1 MFQNGW
7 GKTIAC
13 AQDRVLIIAC
23 PARNIYRDGGLPTIQ
38 NRCESMAEEPK
49 PQLIRE
55 KLDVCEL
62 DRARMSLLNPAL
74 IEQKKEER
82 TIDENA
88 KPILELTMREGIE
101 TVWDRYEMQQPSCKY
116 CLAGISCARCTMGPC
131 RIIPPNR
138 IRGVCGADAD
148 LMVSRNLLDT
158 IATGAAAH
166 SDHGRDIAETLYLL
180 GTGKTR
186 DYAVADPEKLRK
198 ICKEFAIETDG
209 KSPVQLAA
217 GLGSALLDEYG
228 MKRNTLRFLDR
239 APKATREIWDKLGI
253 SPRGIDREVV
263 DSMHRIQMGVG
274 ADYVNILLQ
283 GLRTSLSDG
292 WGGSMIGTEISDV
305 LFGTPTITSSMMN
318 LAVLKADHVNIS
330 VHGHN
335 PMLSEVIVN
344 AIADPEMQALAQK
357 YGAKGINLV
366 GMCCTGSELLM
377 RKGIPMTGNH
387 LNQELIIATG
397 ALEAMVVDYQC
408 IFPSLPRTASCYHT
422 LIIST
427 SAKATI
433 PGSYFFDFHAENA
446 GLTAKA
452 IVRMAV
458 ENFRNRNPAR
468 VIIPGEPVPVMS
480 GFSNEA
486 IKGALGG
493 SFKPLIDL
501 IAAGKIRGAVGIV
514 GCNNPHVKHDYGHI
528 TLAKELIRRNILCVE
543 TGCAAIAS
551 GKAGLL
557 RPEAASLAGDD
568 LRAVCESLKIPPVLH
583 MGSCVDN
590 SRILVLAAE
599 LGNALNVP
607 IHKLPI
613 AGAAP
618 EWYSQKAVSI
628 GAYFVASG
636 VYTVLGVMPHISGS
650 PATVKLLTEGLNGVV
665 NASFAVEPDPVK
677 AAVLISDHIERKRTG
692 LGI

>member
-1 MFQNGW
+1 M
-7 GKTIAC
+7 T
-13 AQDRVLIIAC
+13 D
-23 PARNIYRDGGLPTIQ
+23 
-38 NRCESMAEEPK
+38 EPK
-49 PQLIRE
+49 PIIIQERLE
-55 KLDVCEL
+55 VCEL
-62 DRARMSLLNPAL
+62 DRARMALLNPDL
-74 IEQKKEER
+74 IGQKTEAR
-82 TIDENA
+82 TIDKNA
-88 KPILELTMREGIE
+88 KPMLEMTMREGIE
-101 TVWDRYEMQQPSCKY
+101 TVWDRFEMQQPSCKY
-116 CLAGISCARCTMGPC
+116 CESGLSCSRCAMGPC
-131 RIIPPNR
+131 RIIPPHR

-148 LMVSRNLLDT
+148 LIVARNLLDM

-166 SDHGRDIAETLYLL
+166 SDHGRDIVETLYLL
-180 GTGKTR
+180 GTGKTT
-186 DYAVADPEKLRK
+186 DYVITDPEKLKR
-198 ICKEFAIETDG
+198 ICKEYEIKTDG
-209 KSPVQLAA
+209 KKPEQLAA
-217 GLGSALLDEYG
+217 ELGGTMLDEYG
-228 MKRNTLRFLDR
+228 MRKNSLQFIKR
-239 APKATREIWDKLGI
+239 APKATREIWEKLGI
-253 SPRGIDREVV
+253 TPRGIDHEVV
-263 DSMHRIQMGVG
+263 EAMHRVHMGVG
-274 ADYVNILLQ
+274 ADYVNVLLH

-292 WGGSMIGTEISDV
+292 WGGSMIGTEVSDI
-305 LFGTPTITSSMMN
+305 LFGTPTITSSKMN
-318 LAVLKADHVNIS
+318 LAVLKKDQVNIS

-335 PMLSEVIVN
+335 PMLSEVIVK
-344 AIADPEMQALAQK
+344 AVADPELKALARK
-357 YGAKGINLV
+357 YGANGINLV
-366 GMCCTGSELLM
+366 GMCCTGNELLM

-408 IFPSLPRTASCYHT
+408 IFPSLPRTASCFHT
-422 LIIST
+422 RIIST
-427 SAKATI
+427 SSKATI
-433 PGSYFFDFHAENA
+433 PGSYFFDFNAENA
-446 GLTAKA
+446 DRTAKA

-458 ENFRNRNPAR
+458 ENYRNRNPQR
-468 VIIPGEPVPVMS
+468 VLIPGEPVPVMT

-486 IKGALGG
+486 IKNALGG

-501 IAAGKIRGAVGIV
+501 IAAGKIRGAAGIV

-528 TLAKELIRRNILCVE
+528 TLAKELIKRNILCVE

-557 RPEAASLAGDD
+557 RPEAAALAGDD

-628 GAYFVASG
+628 GSYFVASG

-650 PATVKLLTEGLNGVV
+650 PHVVSLLTEGLKGAV

-677 AAVLISDHIERKRTG
+677 ASVLISDHVEHRRTE

>member
-1 MFQNGW
+1 
-7 GKTIAC
+7 
-13 AQDRVLIIAC
+13 
-23 PARNIYRDGGLPTIQ
+23 
-38 NRCESMAEEPK
+38 MADEEPK
-49 PQLIRE
+49 PVLVRE
-55 KLDVCEL
+55 RLDVCEL
-62 DRARMSLLNPAL
+62 DRARMSLMNPAL
-74 IEQKKEER
+74 IAQKLGER

-88 KPILELTMREGIE
+88 KPLLELTMKEGIE
-101 TVWDRYEMQQPSCKY
+101 TVWDRFEMQQPPCKY
-116 CLAGISCARCTMGPC
+116 CEAGISCNRCTMGPC
-131 RIIPPNR
+131 RIIPPHR
-138 IRGVCGADAD
+138 VRGVCGADGD
-148 LMVSRNLLDT
+148 LMVARNLLDT

-166 SDHGRDIAETLYLL
+166 SDHGRDIAETLYLV
-180 GTGKTR
+180 GMGKAK
-186 DYAVADPEKLRK
+186 DYSIADPEKMRLLAREYG
-198 ICKEFAIETDG
+198 IGTEG
-209 KSPVQLAA
+209 KSNDEIAA
-217 GLGSALLDEYG
+217 GLGAAMLDEYG
-228 MKRNTLRFLDR
+228 MVKNTLQFLNR
-239 APKATREIWDKLGI
+239 APKATREIWTASGI
-253 SPRGIDREVV
+253 TPRGIDREVV
-263 DSMHRIQMGVG
+263 DCMHRVQMGVG

-283 GLRTSLSDG
+283 GLRCGLSDG

-305 LFGTPTITSSMMN
+305 LFGTPSIKKSRVN
-318 LAVLKADHVNIS
+318 LGVLKEDEVNIA

-335 PMLSEVIVN
+335 PVLSEMIIMAAGN
-344 AIADPEMQALAQK
+344 PELRALAK
-357 YGAKGINLV
+357 KNGANGINLV
-366 GMCCTGSELLM
+366 GLCCTGSELLM
-377 RKGIPMTGNH
+377 RKGVPMAGNH
-387 LNQELIIATG
+387 LNQELVITTG
-397 ALEAMVVDYQC
+397 ALEAMIVDYQC

-427 SAKATI
+427 SSKATV
-433 PGSYFFDFHAENA
+433 PGSYFFDFNPANSY
-446 GLTAKA
+446 LTAKA

-458 ENFRNRNPAR
+458 ENFKNRNPRR
-468 VIIPGEPVPVMS
+468 VLIPGEPVPLMT

-486 IKGALGG
+486 IKKALGG

-514 GCNNPHVKHDYGHI
+514 GCNNPHIKHDYGHV
-528 TLAKELIRRNILCVE
+528 TLAKALIKKNILCVE

-557 RPEAASLAGDD
+557 MPEAAALAGDD
-568 LRAVCESLKIPPVLH
+568 LREVCESLKIPPLLH

-650 PATVKLLTEGLNGVV
+650 PAVVSLLTEGLKGVV
-665 NASFAVEPDPVK
+665 NANFAVEPDPMK
-677 AAVLISDHIERKRTG
+677 AAELIANHIELKRTG

>member
-1 MFQNGW
+1 M
-7 GKTIAC
+7 T
-13 AQDRVLIIAC
+13 D
-23 PARNIYRDGGLPTIQ
+23 
-38 NRCESMAEEPK
+38 EPK
-49 PQLIRE
+49 PIIIQER
-55 KLDVCEL
+55 LDVCEL
-62 DRARMSLLNPAL
+62 DRARMALLNPAL
-74 IEQKKEER
+74 IEQKKEAR

-88 KPILELTMREGIE
+88 KPLLEMTMRDGIE
-101 TVWDRYEMQQPSCKY
+101 TVWDRYEIQQPPCKY
-116 CLAGISCARCTMGPC
+116 CEAGLSCARCTMGPC
-131 RIIPPNR
+131 RIIPPHR

-148 LMVSRNLLDT
+148 LIVARNLLDT
-158 IATGAAAH
+158 IATGSAAH
-166 SDHGRDIAETLYLL
+166 SDHGRDIVETLYLV
-180 GTGKTR
+180 GTGKTK
-186 DYAVADPEKLRK
+186 DYGIADPEKLK
-198 ICKEFAIETDG
+198 KLSAEFGISIAG
-209 KSPVQLAA
+209 KTSEKLAA
-217 GLGSALLDEYG
+217 ELGRAMLEEYG
-228 MKRNTLRFLDR
+228 MVKNTLQMLNR
-239 APKATREIWDKLGI
+239 APKATRDIWTKLGI

-263 DSMHRIQMGVG
+263 DCMHRVQMGVG
-274 ADYVNILLQ
+274 ADYTGMLLQ
-283 GLRTSLSDG
+283 GLRCSLSDG
-292 WGGSMIGTEISDV
+292 WGGSMMGTDISDV
-305 LFGTPTITSSMMN
+305 LFGTPTIKSSTMN
-318 LAVLKADHVNIS
+318 LAVMKADHVNIS

-335 PMLSEVIVN
+335 PVLSEVIVK
-344 AIADPEMQALAQK
+344 AVADPEMKALAQK

-377 RKGIPMTGNH
+377 RKGVPMTGNH

-408 IFPSLPRTASCYHT
+408 IFPSLPRTASCFHT

-427 SAKATI
+427 SSKATI

-446 GLTAKA
+446 YLTAKA

-458 ENFRNRNPAR
+458 ENFKNRNPQR
-468 VIIPGEPVPVMS
+468 VIIPGEPVPVMT

-486 IKGALGG
+486 IKNALGG

-514 GCNNPHVKHDYGHI
+514 GCNNPHVKHDFGHI
-528 TLAKELIRRNILCVE
+528 MLTKELIKRNILCVE

-599 LGNALNVP
+599 LANALNVP

-636 VYTVLGVMPHISGS
+636 VYTVLGVMPHIAGS
-650 PATVKLLTEGLNGVV
+650 PAVVSLLTQGLKGAV
-665 NASFAVEPDPVK
+665 NASFSVEPDPVK
-677 AAVLISDHIERKRTG
+677 ASVLISDHIERKRTE

>member
-1 MFQNGW
+1 
-7 GKTIAC
+7 
-13 AQDRVLIIAC
+13 
-23 PARNIYRDGGLPTIQ
+23 
-38 NRCESMAEEPK
+38 MAEEPK
-49 PQLIRE
+49 PVLVRE
-55 KLDVCEL
+55 RLDVCEL

-74 IEQKKEER
+74 IAQKLEDR

-88 KPILELTMREGIE
+88 KPLIELTMKEGLE
-101 TVWDRYEMQQPSCKY
+101 TVWDRFEMQQPPCKY
-116 CLAGISCARCTMGPC
+116 CEAGTSCARCTMGPC
-131 RIIPPNR
+131 RIIPPHR

-148 LMVSRNLLDT
+148 LIVSRNLLDT

-166 SDHGRDIAETLYLL
+166 SDHGRDIVETLYLV
-180 GTGKTR
+180 GSGKTK
-186 DYAVADPEKLRK
+186 DYGIADPEKLRRLCEEYGIATGNVGPEK
-198 ICKEFAIETDG
+198 
-209 KSPVQLAA
+209 LAA
-217 GLGSALLDEYG
+217 ELGRAMLEEYG
-228 MKRNTLRFLDR
+228 MVKNTLQFLNR
-239 APKATREIWDKLGI
+239 APKGTQETWTKLGI

-263 DSMHRIQMGVG
+263 DCMHRIQMGVG

-283 GLRTSLSDG
+283 GLRCSLSDG
-292 WGGSMIGTEISDV
+292 WGGSMMGTDVSDI
-305 LFGTPTITSSMMN
+305 LFGTPSVLTSKVN
-318 LAVLKADHVNIS
+318 LAVLQEDQVNIA

-335 PMLSEVIVN
+335 PVLSEMVVN
-344 AIADPEMQALAQK
+344 ACRDPELTALAK
-357 YGAKGINLV
+357 KNGAKGINLV
-366 GMCCTGSELLM
+366 GLCCTGSELLM
-377 RKGIPMTGNH
+377 RKGVPMSGNH
-387 LNQELIIATG
+387 LNQELVIATG
-397 ALEAMVVDYQC
+397 ALEAMIVDYQC
-408 IFPSLPRTASCYHT
+408 IFPSLPRIASCYHT
-422 LIIST
+422 QIIST
-427 SAKATI
+427 SSKAKI
-433 PGSYFFDFHAENA
+433 PGSFFFDFSPGN
-446 GLTAKA
+446 GYLTAKA

-458 ENFRNRNPAR
+458 ENFKNRNPQR
-468 VIIPGEPVPVMS
+468 VLIPGVPVPLMS

-514 GCNNPHVKHDYGHI
+514 GCNNPHIRHDYGHV
-528 TLAKELIRRNILCVE
+528 TLAKELIKRNILCVE

-557 RPEAASLAGDD
+557 LPEAASLAGDD

-607 IHKLPI
+607 IHKLPV

-636 VYTVLGVMPHISGS
+636 VYTVLGVMPHITGS
-650 PATVKLLTEGLNGVV
+650 PAVVSLLTEGLKGAV

-677 AAVLISDHIERKRTG
+677 AADLISGHIERKRTE

>member
-1 MFQNGW
+1 M
-7 GKTIAC
+7 
-13 AQDRVLIIAC
+13 V
-23 PARNIYRDGGLPTIQ
+23 
-38 NRCESMAEEPK
+38 
-49 PQLIRE
+49 RE
-55 KLDVCEL
+55 RLDVCEL

-74 IEQKKEER
+74 IAQKLEAR

-88 KPILELTMREGIE
+88 KPLLELTMKEGLE
-101 TVWDRYEMQQPSCKY
+101 TVWDRFEMQQPPCKY
-116 CLAGISCARCTMGPC
+116 CEAGLSCSRCTMGPC
-131 RIIPPNR
+131 RIIPPHR
-138 IRGVCGADAD
+138 VRGVCGADAD
-148 LMVSRNLLDT
+148 LIVARNLLDT

-166 SDHGRDIAETLYLL
+166 SDHGRDIVETLYLV
-180 GTGKTR
+180 GSGKTK
-186 DYAVADPEKLRK
+186 DYGIADPEKLRRLCGEYG
-198 ICKEFAIETDG
+198 IDTG
-209 KSPVQLAA
+209 KKTPEQLAA
-217 GLGSALLDEYG
+217 ELGRAMFEEYG
-228 MKRNTLRFLDR
+228 MVKNTLQFLNR
-239 APKATREIWDKLGI
+239 APKGTQEIWTKLGI

-263 DSMHRIQMGVG
+263 DCMHRIQMGVG

-283 GLRTSLSDG
+283 GLRCSLSDG
-292 WGGSMIGTEISDV
+292 WGGSMLGTDVSDI
-305 LFGTPTITSSMMN
+305 LFGTPSILMSKVN
-318 LAVLKADHVNIS
+318 LAVLQEDQVNIA

-335 PMLSEVIVN
+335 PVLSEMVVN
-344 AIADPEMQALAQK
+344 ACRDPELIALAK
-357 YGAKGINLV
+357 KNGAKGINLV
-366 GMCCTGSELLM
+366 GLCCTGSELLM
-377 RKGIPMTGNH
+377 RKGVPMSGNH
-387 LNQELIIATG
+387 LNQELVIATG
-397 ALEAMVVDYQC
+397 ALEAMIVDYQC
-408 IFPSLPRTASCYHT
+408 IFPSLPRIASCYHT
-422 LIIST
+422 LVIST
-427 SAKATI
+427 SSKAKI
-433 PGSYFFDFHAENA
+433 PGSFFFDFSPDN
-446 GLTAKA
+446 GYLTAKA

-458 ENFRNRNPAR
+458 ENFKNRNPQR
-468 VIIPGEPVPVMS
+468 VLIPGEPVPLMS

-514 GCNNPHVKHDYGHI
+514 GCNNPHIRHDYGHV
-528 TLAKELIRRNILCVE
+528 TLAKELIKRNILCVE

-557 RPEAASLAGDD
+557 LPEAAAFAGDD

-636 VYTVLGVMPHISGS
+636 VYTVLGVMPHITGS
-650 PATVKLLTEGLNGVV
+650 PAVVSLLTEGLKGAV

-677 AAVLISDHIERKRTG
+677 AADLIAGHIERKRTE

>member
-1 MFQNGW
+1 M
-7 GKTIAC
+7 T
-13 AQDRVLIIAC
+13 D
-23 PARNIYRDGGLPTIQ
+23 
-38 NRCESMAEEPK
+38 EPK
-49 PQLIRE
+49 PIIIQER
-55 KLDVCEL
+55 LDVCEL
-62 DRARMSLLNPAL
+62 DRARMALLNPAI
-74 IEQKKEER
+74 IEQKKEAR

-88 KPILELTMREGIE
+88 KPLLEMTMRDGIE
-101 TVWDRYEMQQPSCKY
+101 TVWDRYEMQQPPCKY
-116 CLAGISCARCTMGPC
+116 CEAGLSCARCTMGPC
-131 RIIPPNR
+131 RIIPPHR

-148 LMVSRNLLDT
+148 LIVARNLLDT
-158 IATGAAAH
+158 IATGSAAH
-166 SDHGRDIAETLYLL
+166 SDHGRDIVETLYLV
-180 GTGKTR
+180 GTGKTK
-186 DYAVADPEKLRK
+186 DYGIADPEKLK
-198 ICKEFAIETDG
+198 KLSAEFGISTAG
-209 KSPVQLAA
+209 KTSEKLAA
-217 GLGSALLDEYG
+217 ELGRAMLEEYG
-228 MKRNTLRFLDR
+228 MVKNTLQMLNR
-239 APKATREIWDKLGI
+239 APKATRDIWTKLGI

-263 DSMHRIQMGVG
+263 DCMHRVQMGVG
-274 ADYVNILLQ
+274 ADYTGMLLQ
-283 GLRTSLSDG
+283 GLRCSLADG
-292 WGGSMIGTEISDV
+292 WGGSMMGTDISDV
-305 LFGTPTITSSMMN
+305 LFGTPTIKSSTMN
-318 LAVLKADHVNIS
+318 LAVMKADHVNIS

-335 PMLSEVIVN
+335 PVLSEVIVK
-344 AIADPEMQALAQK
+344 AVADPEMKALAQK

-408 IFPSLPRTASCYHT
+408 IFPSLPRTASCFHT

-427 SAKATI
+427 SSKAAI

-446 GLTAKA
+446 YLTAKA

-458 ENFRNRNPAR
+458 ENFKNRNPQR
-468 VIIPGEPVPVMS
+468 VIIPGEPVPVMT

-486 IKGALGG
+486 IKNALGG

-514 GCNNPHVKHDYGHI
+514 GCNNPHVKHDFGHI
-528 TLAKELIRRNILCVE
+528 TLTKELIKRNILCVE

-599 LGNALNVP
+599 LAGALNVP

-636 VYTVLGVMPHISGS
+636 VYTVLGVMPHIAGS
-650 PATVKLLTEGLNGVV
+650 PAVVSLLTQGLKGAV
-665 NASFAVEPDPVK
+665 NASFSVEPDPVK
-677 AAVLISDHIERKRTG
+677 ASVLISDHIERKRTE

>member
-1 MFQNGW
+1 
-7 GKTIAC
+7 
-13 AQDRVLIIAC
+13 
-23 PARNIYRDGGLPTIQ
+23 
-38 NRCESMAEEPK
+38 MAEEPK
-49 PQLIRE
+49 PTLIRE

-74 IEQKKEER
+74 IEQKKNER

-88 KPILELTMREGIE
+88 KPVLELMMREGIE
-101 TVWDRYEMQQPSCKY
+101 TVWDRFEMQQPPCKY
-116 CLAGISCARCTMGPC
+116 CEAGTSCSRCTMGPC
-131 RIIPPNR
+131 RIIPPHR

-148 LMVSRNLLDT
+148 LIVSRNLLDM

-180 GTGKTR
+180 GIGKAT
-186 DYAVADPEKLRK
+186 DYVITDMEKLRS
-198 ICKEFAIETDG
+198 ICKEYAINTDG
-209 KSPVQLAA
+209 KKPEQLAA
-217 GLGSALLDEYG
+217 ELGGAMLDEYG
-228 MKRNTLRFLDR
+228 MRKNTLQFLNR
-239 APKATREIWDKLGI
+239 APKATREIWSNMGI
-253 SPRGIDREVV
+253 TPRGIDREVV
-263 DSMHRIQMGVG
+263 DSMHRVQMGVG

-292 WGGSMIGTEISDV
+292 WGGSMIGTEVSDI
-305 LFGTPTITSSMMN
+305 LFGTPTINSSKMN
-318 LAVLKADHVNIS
+318 LAVLKEDHVNIS

-335 PMLSEVIVN
+335 PVLSEVIVR
-344 AIADPEMQALAQK
+344 AIDDPEMKALALK
-357 YGAKGINLV
+357 HGAKGINLV
-366 GMCCTGSELLM
+366 GMCCTGNELLM

-427 SAKATI
+427 SSKATI
-433 PGSYFFDFHAENA
+433 PGSYFFDFHAEDA
-446 GLTAKA
+446 YLTAKA

-458 ENFRNRNPAR
+458 ENFRNRNPQR
-468 VIIPGEPVPVMS
+468 VMIPGEPVPVMA

-486 IKGALGG
+486 IKNALGG

-514 GCNNPHVKHDYGHI
+514 GCNNPHVKHDFGHV
-528 TLAKELIRRNILCVE
+528 TLAKELIKRNILCVE

-557 RPEAASLAGDD
+557 RPEAAALAGND

-636 VYTVLGVMPHISGS
+636 VYTVLGVMPHITGS
-650 PATVKLLTEGLNGVV
+650 PAAVSLLTEGLKGVV
-665 NASFAVEPDPVK
+665 NASFSVEPDPVK
-677 AAVLISDHIERKRTG
+677 ASVLISDHIERKRTE

>member
-1 MFQNGW
+1 
-7 GKTIAC
+7 
-13 AQDRVLIIAC
+13 
-23 PARNIYRDGGLPTIQ
+23 
-38 NRCESMAEEPK
+38 MAEEPK
-49 PQLIRE
+49 PVMVRE
-55 KLDVCEL
+55 RLDVCEL
-62 DRARMSLLNPAL
+62 DRARMALMNPAL
-74 IEQKKEER
+74 IAQKLEAR

-88 KPILELTMREGIE
+88 KPILEMTMKEGIE
-101 TVWDRYEMQQPSCKY
+101 TVWDRFEMQQPPCKY
-116 CLAGISCARCTMGPC
+116 CEAGVSCHRCTMGPC
-131 RIIPPNR
+131 RIIPPHR

-148 LMVSRNLLDT
+148 LIVARNLLDT
-158 IATGAAAH
+158 IATGSAAH
-166 SDHGRDIAETLYLL
+166 SDHGRDIVETLYMV
-180 GTGKTR
+180 GSGKTK
-186 DYAVADPEKLRK
+186 DYKITDPEKLRR
-198 ICKEFAIETDG
+198 ICLEFGIATDG
-209 KSPVQLAA
+209 KSPEKLAA
-217 GLGSALLDEYG
+217 ELGSAILEEYG
-228 MKRNTLRFLDR
+228 MVKNTLQLLNR
-239 APKATREIWDKLGI
+239 APKATRDIWNSLGI

-283 GLRTSLSDG
+283 GLRCSLSDG
-292 WGGSMIGTEISDV
+292 WGGSMFGTDISDV
-305 LFGTPTITSSMMN
+305 LFGTPSIVKSRIN
-318 LAVLKADHVNIS
+318 LAVLKEDSVNIA

-335 PMLSEVIVN
+335 PVLSEMVVK
-344 AIADPEMQALAQK
+344 AVADPELVALAKK

-366 GMCCTGSELLM
+366 GLCCTGSELLM

-387 LNQELIIATG
+387 LNQELVITTG
-397 ALEAMVVDYQC
+397 ALEAMIVDYQC

-427 SAKATI
+427 SSKAKI
-433 PGSYFFDFHAENA
+433 PGSLFFDFSPEN
-446 GLTAKA
+446 GYLTAKS

-458 ENFRNRNPAR
+458 ENFKNRNPKR
-468 VIIPGEPVPVMS
+468 VMIPGEPVPVMS

-486 IKGALGG
+486 IKNALGG

-514 GCNNPHVKHDYGHI
+514 GCNNPHVKHDYGHV
-528 TLAKELIRRNILCVE
+528 TLAKALIKKNILCVE

-557 RPEAASLAGDD
+557 QPEAAALAGDD

-628 GAYFVASG
+628 ASYFVASG

-650 PATVKLLTEGLNGVV
+650 PAVVSLLTEGLKGAV

-677 AAVLISDHIERKRTG
+677 AADLISSHIERKRTE

>member
-1 MFQNGW
+1 M
-7 GKTIAC
+7 
-13 AQDRVLIIAC
+13 
-23 PARNIYRDGGLPTIQ
+23 
-38 NRCESMAEEPK
+38 MAEEPK
-49 PQLIRE
+49 PVIVRE
-55 KLDVCEL
+55 RLDVCEL

-74 IEQKKEER
+74 IAQKLEAR

-88 KPILELTMREGIE
+88 KPILELTMKEGIE
-101 TVWDRYEMQQPSCKY
+101 TVWDRFEMQQPPCKY
-116 CLAGISCARCTMGPC
+116 CEAGISCARCTMGPC
-131 RIIPPNR
+131 RIIPPHR

-148 LMVSRNLLDT
+148 LIVARNLLDT

-166 SDHGRDIAETLYLL
+166 SDHGRDIVETLYLV
-180 GTGKTR
+180 GTGKTK
-186 DYAVADPEKLRK
+186 DYGIADLEKLKRLCAEYG
-198 ICKEFAIETDG
+198 IATEN
-209 KSPVQLAA
+209 KSPENLAA
-217 GLGSALLDEYG
+217 ELGRAMLEEYG
-228 MKRNTLRFLDR
+228 MVKNTLQLLNR
-239 APKATREIWDKLGI
+239 APKATREMWATLGI
-253 SPRGIDREVV
+253 SPRGIDREIV
-263 DSMHRIQMGVG
+263 DCMHRIQMGVG

-283 GLRTSLSDG
+283 GLRCSLSDG
-292 WGGSMIGTEISDV
+292 WGGSMMGTDISDV
-305 LFGTPTITSSMMN
+305 LFGTPSILTSKVN
-318 LAVLKADHVNIS
+318 LAVLKEDHVNIA

-335 PMLSEVIVN
+335 PVLSEMVVK
-344 AIADPEMQALAQK
+344 AVADPELVALAQK
-357 YGAKGINLV
+357 NGAKGINLV
-366 GMCCTGSELLM
+366 GLCCTGSELLM
-377 RKGIPMTGNH
+377 RKGIPISGNH
-387 LNQELIIATG
+387 LNQELVITTG
-397 ALEAMVVDYQC
+397 ALEAMIVDYQC

-427 SAKATI
+427 SAKAKI
-433 PGSYFFDFHAENA
+433 PGSFFFDFSPDN
-446 GLTAKA
+446 GYLTAKA

-458 ENFRNRNPAR
+458 ENFRNRNPQR
-468 VIIPGEPVPVMS
+468 VLIPGEPVPLMS

-514 GCNNPHVKHDYGHI
+514 GCNNPHVKHDYGHV
-528 TLAKELIRRNILCVE
+528 TLAKELIKKNILCVE

-557 RPEAASLAGDD
+557 RPEAAALAGDD
-568 LRAVCESLKIPPVLH
+568 LRAICESLKIPPVLH

-636 VYTVLGVMPHISGS
+636 VYTVLGVMPHITGS
-650 PATVKLLTEGLNGVV
+650 PAVVSLLTEGLKGAV

-677 AAVLISDHIERKRTG
+677 AADLLSGHIERKRTE

>member
-1 MFQNGW
+1 M
-7 GKTIAC
+7 T
-13 AQDRVLIIAC
+13 
-23 PARNIYRDGGLPTIQ
+23 
-38 NRCESMAEEPK
+38 EEPK

-55 KLDVCEL
+55 RIDVCEL
-62 DRARMSLLNPAL
+62 DRAKMSLMNPAL
-74 IEQKKEER
+74 IEQKKNER
-82 TIDENA
+82 TTDENA
-88 KPILELTMREGIE
+88 KPVLEMTMKEGIE
-101 TVWDRYEMQQPSCKY
+101 TVWDRFEMQQPSCKY
-116 CLAGISCARCTMGPC
+116 CEAGTSCSRCAMGPC
-131 RIIPPNR
+131 RIIPPYR

-148 LMVSRNLLDT
+148 LIVARNLLDT

-166 SDHGRDIAETLYLL
+166 SDHGRDIVETLYLV
-180 GTGKTR
+180 GKGKTK
-186 DYAVADPEKLRK
+186 DYAITDKEKLKR
-198 ICKEFAIETDG
+198 ISQEFGIKTDG
-209 KSPVQLAA
+209 KKPEQLAA
-217 GLGSALLDEYG
+217 ELGGAMLDEYG
-228 MKRNTLRFLDR
+228 MRKNRLQFINR
-239 APKATREIWDKLGI
+239 APTATREIWEKLGI
-253 SPRGIDREVV
+253 TPRGIDHEVV
-263 DSMHRIQMGVG
+263 ESMHRVHMGVG

-292 WGGSMIGTEISDV
+292 WGGSMIGTEVSDI
-305 LFGTPTITSSMMN
+305 LFGTPAINTSRMN

-335 PMLSEVIVN
+335 PMLSEVIVK
-344 AIADPEMQALAQK
+344 AVADPELVALARK

-366 GMCCTGSELLM
+366 GMCCTGNELLM

-422 LIIST
+422 QIIST
-427 SAKATI
+427 SSKATI
-433 PGSYFFDFHAENA
+433 PGSYFFDFNAENA
-446 GLTAKA
+446 DSTAKA

-458 ENFRNRNPAR
+458 ENYKNRNSQR
-468 VIIPGEPVPVMS
+468 VLIPGEPVPVMA

-486 IKGALGG
+486 IKNALGG

-528 TLAKELIRRNILCVE
+528 TLAKELIKRNILCVE

-557 RPEAASLAGDD
+557 QPEAAALAGDD

-628 GAYFVASG
+628 GSYFVASG
-636 VYTVLGVMPHISGS
+636 VFTVLGVMPHISGS
-650 PATVKLLTEGLNGVV
+650 PPVVSLLTEGLKGVV
-665 NASFAVEPDPVK
+665 NASFAVEPDPSK
-677 AAVLISDHIERKRTG
+677 AAVLISDHIERKRTE

>member
-1 MFQNGW
+1 
-7 GKTIAC
+7 
-13 AQDRVLIIAC
+13 
-23 PARNIYRDGGLPTIQ
+23 
-38 NRCESMAEEPK
+38 MADEEPK
-49 PQLIRE
+49 PVLVRE
-55 KLDVCEL
+55 RLDVCEL
-62 DRARMSLLNPAL
+62 DRARMSLMNPAL
-74 IEQKKEER
+74 IAQKLAER
-82 TIDENA
+82 TIDENT
-88 KPILELTMREGIE
+88 KPLLERTMNDGIE
-101 TVWDRYEMQQPSCKY
+101 TVWDRYEMQQPPCRYCEAGLSCH
-116 CLAGISCARCTMGPC
+116 RCTMGPC
-131 RIIPPNR
+131 RIIPPHR
-138 IRGVCGADAD
+138 ILGVCGADAD
-148 LMVSRNLLDT
+148 LIVARNLLDT
-158 IATGAAAH
+158 IATGSAAH
-166 SDHGRDIAETLYLL
+166 SDHGRDIVETLYLV
-180 GTGKTR
+180 GMGKTR
-186 DYAVADPEKLRK
+186 DYGIADPDKLRL
-198 ICKEFAIETDG
+198 IAKEYGIAPDG
-209 KSPVQLAA
+209 KSSEKLAA
-217 GLGSALLDEYG
+217 ELGRAMLEEYG
-228 MKRNTLRFLDR
+228 MVKNTLQLLNR
-239 APKATREIWDKLGI
+239 APKATREIWDKIGI

-263 DSMHRIQMGVG
+263 DCMHRIQMGVG

-283 GLRTSLSDG
+283 GLRCSLSDG
-292 WGGSMIGTEISDV
+292 WGGSMMGTDVSDI
-305 LFGTPTITSSMMN
+305 LFGTPTIRTSRIN
-318 LAVLKADHVNIS
+318 FGVLKEDHVNIA

-335 PMLSEVIVN
+335 PVLSEMVVK
-344 AIADPEMQALAQK
+344 AVADPELVALARK
-357 YGAKGINLV
+357 NGAKGINLV
-366 GMCCTGSELLM
+366 GLCCTGSELLM

-387 LNQELIIATG
+387 LNQELVITTG
-397 ALEAMVVDYQC
+397 ALEAMIVDYQC
-408 IFPSLPRTASCYHT
+408 IFPSLPRTASCFHT

-433 PGSYFFDFHAENA
+433 PGSYFFDFQADK
-446 GLTAKA
+446 GFMTAKA

-458 ENFRNRNPAR
+458 ENFRNRNPTR
-468 VIIPGEPVPVMS
+468 VLIPGKPVPLMT

-486 IKGALGG
+486 IRNALGG

-514 GCNNPHVKHDYGHI
+514 GCNNPHVKHDYGHV
-528 TLAKELIRRNILCVE
+528 TLSKALIKKNILCVE

-551 GKAGLL
+551 AKAGLL
-557 RPEAASLAGDD
+557 QPEAAALAGDD

-650 PATVKLLTEGLNGVV
+650 PAVVSLLTDGLKGAV

-677 AAVLISDHIERKRTG
+677 AAVLIENHIEKKRVE